1 MTDPQTVNWSLA
13 NRHDLSNDA
22 LRAAIRG
29 TILNQPGAADV
40 LTIRLARR
48 CVERVVNAL
57 FGRYPHVSEHDMEVI
72 VEEAAEDVVMQVK
85 AGKLTEFTETPTGYL
100 YTTAERKIQGAAR
113 KKKGHEVPFSQLKE
127 QELEP
132 HDPVDLRAMSTA
144 AFMTSLAPPRARPER
159 VAMRREMMRGLGAQ
173 VGRLPRRMR
182 QIVARV
188 REGLTN
194 EQIAKE
200 LMIAESTVRSTYD
213 DAEEQLQ
220 KWISPDGAVDAAYL
234 KRYPDLAER
243 KKEPGNNLQT
253 ELLLTFLTSLSDDC
267 NRAFFLVHLE
277 GKRVSE
283 ACKVMGDCRAAIE
296 GLLAYAYW
304 AMFRKGG
311 LIFPRDFLKPK
322 LLEPHPRY
330 KDHMVRFT
338 YW

>member
-1 MTDPQTVNWSLA
+1 MIDSQGTDWSRA
-13 NRHDLSNDA
+13 DRHDLSDEA

-29 TILNQPGAADV
+29 TLVDAPGAADV
-40 LTIRLARR
+40 LAVRLSRR
-48 CVERVVNAL
+48 CVQRVMTAL
-57 FGRYPHVSEHDMEVI
+57 FGKYPDVSEHDMEEV
-72 VEEAAEDVVMQVK
+72 VEDAAADVVMQVK
-85 AGKLTEFTETPTGYL
+85 AGKLTEFHETPTGYL

-113 KKKGHEVPFSQLKE
+113 KKKGHETPFSQIKE

-132 HDPVDLRAMSTA
+132 YDPSELRAMSTA
-144 AFMTSLAPPRARPER
+144 AFLTSLSPPRARPER
-159 VAMRREMMRGLGAQ
+159 IAIRREMIRALGAQ

-194 EQIAKE
+194 AQIAKE
-200 LMIAESTVRSTYD
+200 LVIAESTVRSTYD

-220 KWISPDGAVDAAYL
+220 KWISPDGAVNATYL
-234 KRYPDLAER
+234 QRYPDLADR
-243 KKEPGNNLQT
+243 KKDPANGLQVD
-253 ELLLTFLTSLSDDC
+253 LLTTFLTSLSEDC
-267 NRAFFLVHLE
+267 NKTFALVHFE

-283 ACKVMGDCRAAIE
+283 ARKIIGDCRAAIE

-304 AMFRKGG
+304 AMYRKGG

-322 LLEPHPRY
+322 LLDPHPHY
-330 KDHMVRFT
+330 KDHLARLT